1 MCYAYPGPRCSGHT
15 RAAFIRAT
23 KDYGPASPEARVAF
37 NAWLKTPAGIKKLR
51 EMGDER
57 LADAYAAARADSIR
71 RYKTVKA
78 GESGEAASQSPTV
91 TVEPGAAVAQG
102 YADID
107 PNADQGA
114 PQRSARARAFAGAF
128 GVELIRQFRVRTAR
142 ASTRLLQQWLSTSP
156 ASVPFRREVRRELDQ
171 RKAVKQAA

>member
-37 NAWLKTPAGIKKLR
+37 DAWLKTPAGIKQLR
-51 EMGDER
+51 AEGHHD

-78 GESGEAASQSPTV
+78 GQAASQSPTV

-102 YADID
+102 HADSD
-107 PNADQGA
+107 PSTNQGA

-128 GVELIRQFRVRTAR
+128 GAELVRQFRVRTAR

-156 ASVPFRREVRRELDQ
+156 ASLPFRREVRRELDQ
-171 RKAVKQAA
+171 RKAMKQAA

>member
-15 RAAFIRAT
+15 RAAFIQAT

-37 NAWLKTPAGIKKLR
+37 DAWLKTPAGIKKLR
-51 EMGDER
+51 EMGDDR

-71 RYKTVKA
+71 RYKIVKA
-78 GESGEAASQSPTV
+78 GESGEVASQSPTV
-91 TVEPGAAVAQG
+91 TVEPGAVAQ
-102 YADID
+102 ADSD
-107 PNADQGA
+107 PSANQGA
-114 PQRSARARAFAGAF
+114 PQRSARARTFAGAF
-128 GVELIRQFRVRTAR
+128 GAELVRQFRVRTAR

-171 RKAVKQAA
+171 RKAAKQAA